1 MKTLKFVK
9 STEGSLA
16 LFSFVFFIFLYAT
29 SNFGQDLYSYFKDVA
44 YLMVAGMA
52 LMLIVLMEEIDISSG
67 TVLGLIGFF
76 TGNLLKL
83 DVPLPLVILVAM
95 SVGAL
100 NSFIIGITVVKFKV
114 PSIVA
119 SLAMIKLHIGI
130 FPLLPNAGWVSNIP
144 QSVIDMGNIRIGAVP
159 LLLIIALLI
168 LVFFIWFMKY
178 MCFGR
183 NIYAVGGSTDAA
195 KLAGINVDR
204 VKLQVFAIS
213 GALLG
218 IASIMF
224 WLPGS
229 QVQPSGTIGMEL
241 TFITIAVVSGCSILG
256 GTGKPIG
263 IIFSALLIAMLQRA
277 CILWSLGNAWLYTS
291 YGMIVLLAVYSSVR
305 ESKNKKIKTKEISD
319 FQKGGASCNDTK

>member
-1 MKTLKFVK
+1 MKILKFLK
-9 STEGSLA
+9 STEGILA
-16 LFSFVFFIFLYAT
+16 VFSFFFFLILYMT

-44 YLMVAGMA
+44 YLMIAGLA
-52 LMLIVLMEEIDISSG
+52 LMLIILTGEIDISSG

-83 DVPLPLVILVAM
+83 GIPFPLVLLIAM
-95 SVGAL
+95 GVGMI
-100 NSFIIGITVVKFKV
+100 NSFIVGVIVVRFKV

-119 SLAMIKLHIGI
+119 SLAMVKLHIGI

-144 QSVIDMGNIRIGAVP
+144 QSVINMGNIRVGSIP
-159 LLLIIALLI
+159 ILLIFSLVILL
-168 LVFFIWFMKY
+168 FFIWVMRY
-178 MCFGR
+178 TCFGR
-183 NIYAVGGSTDAA
+183 NIYAVGGSLDSA
-195 KLAGINVDR
+195 KLAGINVSK
-204 VKLQVFAIS
+204 VKIQSFLLS

-256 GTGKPIG
+256 GIGKPIG

-277 CILWSLGNAWLYTS
+277 FILWSLGNAWLYTL
-291 YGMIVLLAVYSSVR
+291 YGIIVLVVVYSSVR
-305 ESKNKKIKTKEISD
+305 NSYSKKYLINL
-319 FQKGGASCNDTK
+319 